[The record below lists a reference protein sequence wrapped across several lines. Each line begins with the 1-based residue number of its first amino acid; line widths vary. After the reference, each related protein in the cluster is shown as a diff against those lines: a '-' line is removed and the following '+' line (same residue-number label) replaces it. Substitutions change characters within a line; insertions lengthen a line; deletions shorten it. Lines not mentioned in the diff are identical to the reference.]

1 MGCGASRA
9 AALAEQYRLAE
20 RDLVEAANP
29 RLKKVR
35 EADEEVAKMWGKLD
49 SNGDG
54 MLQVAEIAMILV
66 DIGHPLSTNQ
76 IKSVMEKIDTDHSG
90 TIGQTEFVTWYKQS
104 IMNDFKDL
112 PAAVPQG
119 QRDLSLHE
127 RVLTQIPAFAAAFND
142 NAPRHKAFCE
152 ELARY
157 FTAHTF
163 APKEMFIRKGD
174 VGDEMY
180 LIVSG
185 ECDILLSAEPG
196 TQPVD
201 RIGPGDIV
209 GEGGLFSDD
218 RRTAFVR
225 ADTETV
231 VLILTRAALNAVL
244 PFYPRVRD
252 EMCAFLEGRSDGIKQ
267 STVEERRL
275 AAQRR
280 ARLANKAYGHEVFQ
294 EFYEE
299 VQRGLAGGADPTE
312 AESFH
317 EVSDGGAGLDV
328 SLDKSGFSP
337 ESTPKQSIANSLL
350 RKVKSNRVPPVPV
363 HSASPLK
370 QALLT
375 RPKLTPRSA
384 ALRHDFENGV
394 AELSSQLLD
403 LSVSVSD
410 ITANLSAE
418 NSRASLNASTA
429 SVRDPNAEM
438 MEALEQILLATKDKF
453 QAKADSKLRRV
464 EKSCH
469 RLSDTFKS
477 TYNEELA
484 QQQAVVDVE
493 SWLDERGLGRSSEHA
508 NCTDEIIVQLQEAQY
523 HATQWMPIL
532 QALTQEQ
539 LMVLAEEA
547 AWQIYK
553 RKRQKELETK
563 REQRERLLRSG
574 LIKACSK
581 VAVHGIG
588 ENGGKYRDVETLHE
602 VFGQF
607 GRVEGIQLFQSDDCA
622 TSASAGHAGQPWAV
636 VHFHNQNEAKAAL
649 HAFKSG
655 AIPTALTLEYADR
668 MTERMRRMTRPQQN
682 WHMLRVMWR
691 TGMMIQL
698 FISEAAGMA
707 ATTRKFERERA
718 EAKRAL
724 AEFERERAEA
734 QEAKQLAEIE
744 RGEARDALQLAAR
757 EEEEAQAA
765 ELDLAKTLAEV
776 EAAEAS
782 GLSSEA
788 IAQLKRIANRKRK
801 TFERE
806 KHEANVARREAEQER
821 AEAEAAIKKLE
832 REEAEMRKAQ
842 LMYEKEHREEELVM
856 RIAERARRSRS
867 NKGDTNISTR
877 KVEKFALPA
886 EIAVQQYERNL
897 KNYRRNALNYAP
909 QQALDVA
916 QQTENVSVRAK
927 VAAESQTTASILD
940 GLSRSLLRLD
950 PPKVVMATLRAAE
963 AQLIRSRLEHA
974 NDQVT
979 GLSKGATQLQ
989 VTKLG
994 AHGAAQMFWK
1004 QTITRAAEK
1013 MEEEG
1018 PDTAAR
1024 TFVDD

>member
-1 MGCGASRA
+1 MGCGASRTA
-9 AALAEQYRLAE
+9 MLAERYRLAE

-29 RLKKVR
+29 RLKKIR
-35 EADEEVAKMWGKLD
+35 EADDEVAKLWSKLD

-54 MLQVAEIAMILV
+54 MLEIAEIAMILV

-76 IKSVMEKIDTDHSG
+76 IKAVMEKIDTDGSG
-90 TIGQTEFVTWYKQS
+90 TIGQSEFVAWYKQS

-112 PAAVPQG
+112 PAAVPRG
-119 QRDLSLHE
+119 QRELSLHE

-142 NAPRHKAFCE
+142 NAPRHKAFCA

-157 FTAHTF
+157 FTARTF

-185 ECDILLSAEPG
+185 ECDILLSTEPG

-209 GEGGLFSDD
+209 GEGALFSDD
-218 RRTAFVR
+218 KRTAFVR

-231 VLILTRAALNAVL
+231 VLVLTRAALNAVL

-252 EMCAFLEGRSDGIKQ
+252 EMSAFLEGRSDGIKQ

-280 ARLANKAYGHEVFQ
+280 ARQANKAYGHDVFQ

-299 VQRGLAGGADPTE
+299 VQRGLAGGSDPTE
-312 AESFH
+312 AVSFH

-328 SLDKSGFSP
+328 SLDNSGSSP
-337 ESTPKQSIANSLL
+337 ESTPKKSDVNDLL
-350 RKVKSNRVPPVPV
+350 RKVRSNRVPPVPV
-363 HSASPLK
+363 RSASPLK

-375 RPKLTPRSA
+375 QPKLTPRSE
-384 ALRHDFENGV
+384 ALRHDFESGV

-410 ITANLSAE
+410 INAE

-438 MEALEQILLATKDKF
+438 VETLEQILLATKDKF

-484 QQQAVVDVE
+484 KQQAVVDVE
-493 SWLDERGLGRSSEHA
+493 SWLDERGLGRSSEQA
-508 NCTDEIIVQLQEAQY
+508 NCTDEIIGQLQEAQY
-523 HATQWMPIL
+523 HPTQWMPL
-532 QALTQEQ
+532 LLALTQEQ
-539 LMVLAEEA
+539 LMILAEEA

-553 RKRQKELETK
+553 RKRRQELETK
-563 REQRERLLRSG
+563 RKQRERLIRSG

-588 ENGGKYRDVETLHE
+588 ENGGEYRDVETLHE

-607 GRVEGIQLFQSDDCA
+607 GRVDDIQVFQSDNCA
-622 TSASAGHAGQPWAV
+622 TSASAGRADCQPWAV
-636 VHFHNQNEAKAAL
+636 VHFRNQNEAKAAL
-649 HAFKSG
+649 DAYKSG
-655 AIPTALTLEYADR
+655 AIPTALTLEYDDR

-682 WHMLRVMWR
+682 WHRLRVMWR
-691 TGMMIQL
+691 VGMMIQF
-698 FISEAAGMA
+698 FISEVAGMA
-707 ATTRKFERERA
+707 ATTRKFEREQL
-718 EAKRAL
+718 EAKRARK
-724 AEFERERAEA
+724 EFEREKLEA
-734 QEAKQLAEIE
+734 TEAMQEAEIE
-744 RGEARDALQLAAR
+744 KAEALDAQQQATR
-757 EEEEAQAA
+757 EEEEAKAA
-765 ELDLAKTLAEV
+765 HVDLTKTLKEV
-776 EAAEAS
+776 EAAETS
-782 GLSSEA
+782 GLSA
-788 IAQLKRIANRKRK
+788 QTIAQLKRIANQKRK
-801 TFERE
+801 VFEKETRE
-806 KHEANVARREAEQER
+806 ATTARRLAEQER
-821 AEAEAAIKKLE
+821 AEAEASIKKLE

-842 LMYEKEHREEELVM
+842 VKYEKEQREAELVM

-867 NKGDTNISTR
+867 NGGSVATGIP

-886 EIAVQQYERNL
+886 EIAVQQYDLNL
-897 KNYRRNALNYAP
+897 KNYRRNALNYAS
-909 QQALDVA
+909 QQPLDVA

-927 VAAESQTTASILD
+927 VATESQTTANILD

-974 NDQVT
+974 NDQAT
-979 GLSKGATQLQ
+979 GLSKGAQKLQ

-994 AHGAAQMFWK
+994 AQGSAQMFWK
-1004 QTITRAAEK
+1004 QTMTLAANK
-1013 MEEEG
+1013 MEEDG
-1018 PDTAAR
+1018 PHTVAR